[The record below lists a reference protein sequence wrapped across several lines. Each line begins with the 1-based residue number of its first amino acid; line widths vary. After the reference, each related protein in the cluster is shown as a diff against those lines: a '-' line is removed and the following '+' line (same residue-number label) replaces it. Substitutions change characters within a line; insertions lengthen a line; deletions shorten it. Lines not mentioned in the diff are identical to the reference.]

1 MLNLGLIGFT
11 QPWLLALL
19 VILPAL
25 WWLLRVTPPSPRLIR
40 FPAVR
45 FFLGLEPEEETSART
60 PLWLLVLRL
69 LLASLLILAL
79 AGPIWNPEAEIDG
92 DGPLVMVVDDGWAA
106 APGWSKRV
114 EAMERL
120 TERAVRQNREVIL
133 VGTAPDPKEP
143 FFQRFGASDALPS
156 IASWQPK
163 PWPGM
168 RDLALERLEGEALE
182 DAQIV
187 WLSDGVAKDET
198 ARRAAASFGTALR
211 GLGSLNILAAPDVD
225 RAILLQPPESGQA
238 ELVATARRPAAGPA
252 QTVVVNVFGPN
263 GEVLARQAL
272 TFDQGAKDAEAEI
285 DLPRDLRNQIARL
298 ELVAVEGAG
307 GIVLLDERW
316 LRRSVGLVGLGAE
329 RTPQP
334 LLSELY
340 YVERALDQHAD
351 LFEGDIPTLL
361 ELELS
366 AIVLTDSAQI
376 SEEDRL
382 ALADWIDE
390 GGVLLRFA
398 GPRLANA
405 EFDDLVPVPLRRGD
419 RFLDGT
425 LSWARPLPLTGFDEN
440 SPLGGL
446 QVPADDVVVTRQV
459 LAQPG
464 PALAAQSWARLEDG
478 TPLITGQ
485 QRNRGWLVLVH
496 TTANSDWSS
505 LPLSV
510 AFVDLLKRVVGLG
523 SGVGGTPDGLLA
535 PIEVL
540 NGQGYLVE
548 PGPEVLPVQGD
559 LLAET
564 VASALHPP
572 GLYGLIDAGDDSP
585 RQALNLASAV
595 PDLQTL
601 TESDFDGPVRSYEPA
616 RELSLMPW
624 LLLAAMIL
632 ALADMLIALWLRGLL
647 PGLPGT
653 RAVSRAGTG
662 SAAAILFLAVLMA
675 VTGDARAQTSGD
687 DQTIV
692 QSANET
698 HLAYVITGLD
708 QVDEVSRAG
717 LDGLSLV
724 LNRRTAVE
732 AGDPLAVNLNVDD
745 LNLYPLLYWPIPP
758 EHPDIS
764 KRVRDRVDAYLRQGG
779 MILFDT
785 GDAGSLI
792 PGQRQGGA
800 GEQRLRE
807 LLYGINLPP
816 LEPVP
821 EDHTLTRSFYLLQDF
836 PGRWTGRPVW
846 VDRPEPSVND
856 GVSSVI
862 IGSHGWSQAWAIDS
876 FTMPMFPVMPGG
888 ERQREMAIRFGV
900 NLVMYALTGNYKTD
914 QVHIPALLER
924 LGQ

>member
-19 VILPAL
+19 VVLPAL
-25 WWLLRVTPPSPRLIR
+25 WWLLRITPPSPKLVR

-45 FFLGLEPEEETSART
+45 FFLGIETEEETSART
-60 PLWLLVLRL
+60 PPWLLFLRL

-79 AGPIWNPEAEIDG
+79 AGPIWSPEAEIEG
-92 DGPLVMVVDDGWAA
+92 DGPLVLVVDDGWAA
-106 APGWSKRV
+106 APGWPERV
-114 EAMERL
+114 DAMERL

-133 VGTAPDPKEP
+133 LGTAPDPKQP

-163 PWPGM
+163 PWPGS
-168 RDLALERLEGEALE
+168 RRLALERLEAETL
-182 DAQIV
+182 DDPQIV
-187 WLSDGVAKDET
+187 WLSDGVAEDGA
-198 ARRAAASFGTALR
+198 ARTEGAEMATALR
-211 GLGSLNILAAPDVD
+211 ALGSLTILAAPPVD
-225 RAILLQPPESGQA
+225 RALLLQPPESDQTD
-238 ELVATARRPAAGPA
+238 LVVKARRPEAGPA
-252 QTVVVNVFGPN
+252 QTVSLDIFGPK
-263 GEVLARQAL
+263 GEVLAQRPL
-272 TFDQGAKDAEAEI
+272 LFDQGAEDASAEI
-285 DLPRDLRNQIARL
+285 DLPRDLRNQIARI
-298 ELVAVEGAG
+298 EISPRQGAG
-307 GIVLLDERW
+307 GTVLLDERW

-340 YVERALDQHAD
+340 YVQRALDLYAD
-351 LFEGDIPTLL
+351 LVEGDIPTLL
-361 ELELS
+361 EQDLS
-366 AIVLTDSAQI
+366 AVVITDSAQI
-376 SEEDRL
+376 SEDDRR
-382 ALADWIDE
+382 ALADWIAE

-425 LSWARPLPLTGFDEN
+425 LSWARPLPLAGFDEA

-446 QVPADDVVVTRQV
+446 RVPDEDVVINRQV

-485 QRNRGWLVLVH
+485 QRQNGWLVLVH
-496 TTANSDWSS
+496 TTANRDWSS
-505 LPLSV
+505 LPLSGV
-510 AFVDLLKRVVGLG
+510 FVDLLRRIVSLG
-523 SGVGGTPDGLLA
+523 SGVGGTFEGTLA
-535 PIEVL
+535 PIEIL
-540 NGQGYLVE
+540 DGAGYLVE

-559 LLAET
+559 QLAT
-564 VASALHPP
+564 TPASADHPP
-572 GLYGLIDAGDDSP
+572 GLYGLIDAGEDSP

-595 PDLQTL
+595 PDLQAL
-601 TESDFDGPVRSYEPA
+601 TPADFGGAFRSYERP
-616 RELSLMPW
+616 REISLMPW
-624 LLLAAMIL
+624 LLLAAMLL
-632 ALADMLIALWLRGLL
+632 ALIDMLIALWLRGLM
-647 PGLPGT
+647 PGLPKA
-653 RAVSRAGTG
+653 RKATG
-662 SAAAILFLAVLMA
+662 QAAATALFLALTAA
-675 VTGDARAQTSGD
+675 VSADALAQ
-687 DQTIV
+687 QTPDEHVIR
-692 QSANET
+692 SANET
-698 HLAYVITGLD
+698 RLAYVVTGLT
-708 QVDEVSRAG
+708 QVDDVSKAG

-732 AGDPLAVNLNVDD
+732 AGDPLPVNLSVDD

-758 EHPDIS
+758 DHPDIS
-764 KRVRDRVDAYLRQGG
+764 PAVRNRVDAYLRQGG

-785 GDAGSLI
+785 GDAGNMI
-792 PGQRQGGA
+792 PGQRQAGR

-816 LEPVP
+816 LEPIP

-862 IGSHGWSQAWAIDS
+862 IGSHGWAAAWAIDN

-888 ERQREMAIRFGV
+888 ERQREMANRFGV